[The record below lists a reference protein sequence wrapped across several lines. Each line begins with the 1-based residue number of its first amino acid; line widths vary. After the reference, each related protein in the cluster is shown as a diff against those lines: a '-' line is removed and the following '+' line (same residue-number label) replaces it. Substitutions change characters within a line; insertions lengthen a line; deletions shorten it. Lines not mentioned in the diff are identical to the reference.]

1 MNARS
6 LTYPAA
12 VALLLGAVLLSGC
25 ANYLAPF
32 DTEPAHVG
40 AETRVY
46 DRFAELPEPSD
57 QVVAAV
63 YRFRDQTGQYK
74 PSQNIAS
81 WSTAVTQ
88 GSTSILMRALE
99 NSGWFDVIEREGL
112 SNLMNERQ
120 IISSMRQMHE
130 GAGAGPLPP
139 LRFAGILLEGGI
151 IGYDSNVMTGG
162 AGARYFGAGGSGEF
176 RQDQVT
182 VYLRAVS
189 TQSGR
194 VLKTVHTTKTII
206 SQKVDV
212 GLFRFVQPERILEAE
227 AGYTFNEPPVQAVT
241 EAIEEA
247 VLNLIIEGANDGLW
261 SPEDEAALQSDIFQQ
276 QAREIARARNLD
288 AFSRMQ
294 RTDNRRGLGIG
305 TSAGAVRYEGD
316 FHDPLLRGGGE
327 LYLRG
332 TVAPRWGLGLAV
344 GTGQLAA
351 DRAFTR
357 SHVSTEAQAFYYMLP
372 YSRVTPFFAAGG
384 GMLMQNGEGSFEMG
398 DNAFPYA
405 MAGAGVEWMA
415 TPSLGLSVLAR
426 GHYALMDGLD
436 GRSLGGMHDTFWS
449 VQAGITLYTGLF

>member
-130 GAGAGPLPP
+130 GDRGAGPLPP

-151 IGYDSNVMTGG
+151 IGYDSNIITGG
-162 AGARYFGAGGSGEF
+162 AGARYFGAGGSASFG
-176 RQDQVT
+176 RT
-182 VYLRAVS
+182 KSPS
-189 TQSGR
+189 TCAPYPR
-194 VLKTVHTTKTII
+194 K
-206 SQKVDV
+206 
-212 GLFRFVQPERILEAE
+212 
-227 AGYTFNEPPVQAVT
+227 
-241 EAIEEA
+241 
-247 VLNLIIEGANDGLW
+247 
-261 SPEDEAALQSDIFQQ
+261 
-276 QAREIARARNLD
+276 
-288 AFSRMQ
+288 
-294 RTDNRRGLGIG
+294 
-305 TSAGAVRYEGD
+305 AGAC
-316 FHDPLLRGGGE
+316 
-327 LYLRG
+327 
-332 TVAPRWGLGLAV
+332 
-344 GTGQLAA
+344 
-351 DRAFTR
+351 
-357 SHVSTEAQAFYYMLP
+357 
-372 YSRVTPFFAAGG
+372 
-384 GMLMQNGEGSFEMG
+384 
-398 DNAFPYA
+398 
-405 MAGAGVEWMA
+405 
-415 TPSLGLSVLAR
+415 
-426 GHYALMDGLD
+426 
-436 GRSLGGMHDTFWS
+436 
-449 VQAGITLYTGLF
+449 